1 MAKTGPI
8 DQPSVSQARAGEPIS
23 LAEIEPAR
31 IAQVSATAYCRIAD
45 AWRLGNEAAAQLLDI
60 SPRTF
65 ARMKTGDWSG
75 RLSRDQLMRV
85 SAVIG
90 LYKGLHLYFS
100 DELADR
106 WVTMPNTGPPFGA
119 RPPVEAMIEGGLPA
133 MLTTR
138 TYIDALRGGA

>member
-1 MAKTGPI
+1 MGPE
-8 DQPSVSQARAGEPIS
+8 DAVS
-23 LAEIEPAR
+23 LAGIEPAR
-31 IAQVSATAYCRIAD
+31 IARVSATAYSRIAA

-85 SAVIG
+85 SAATG

-106 WVTMPNTGPPFGA
+106 WVIMPNTGPLFGGQ
-119 RPPVEAMIEGGLPA
+119 PPVETMIAGGLPA
-133 MLTTR
+133 MLATR
-138 TYIDALRGGA
+138 TYVDALRGGA